1 MVHTVVVGLGRSG
14 MGAARL
20 LAQSGTAVTVIDSG
34 TSEALNQRSNLLK
47 QQGLEVYLG
56 IPLHASSF
64 DPWLNDLQRVV
75 ISPGIAWDHPTLQHL
90 RSHGVAIDGE
100 MAVAWDALQSIPW
113 IGITGTNGKT
123 TVTHL
128 LSHVLEHSGLK
139 APMGGNMG
147 FSAAEMGLELKG
159 HTTEH
164 PDWLVMELS
173 SYQIEAAERIH
184 PSIGIWTTLTPDHLE
199 RHGTL
204 ENYREIKRG
213 LLERSELAILNA
225 DDPDLRQQR
234 KSWNSGLWVSANGRS
249 PDGNPVDIWID
260 AEGWVR
266 EPEQALFQAKA
277 LKLPG
282 NHNLQNMLLVTA
294 TARRIGLTAAQIE
307 AALQAF
313 PGVPHRLEQLGQ
325 LRGIAVFNDSKAT
338 NYDAAEVGL
347 RAMQGPTVVLAGGS
361 VKRGDASGWLEQLTQ
376 QACGVVLFGDGAAE
390 LHRMVQSSSYAG
402 DVNCCSD
409 LAEAVNAAVVLAQQ
423 KNASNI
429 LLSPACASF
438 DQYSD
443 FEARG
448 DHFRG
453 LIATHPFSSS

>member
-1 MVHTVVVGLGRSG
+1 
-14 MGAARL
+14 
-20 LAQSGTAVTVIDSG
+20 
-34 TSEALNQRSNLLK
+34 
-47 QQGLEVYLG
+47 
-56 IPLHASSF
+56 
-64 DPWLNDLQRVV
+64 
-75 ISPGIAWDHPTLQHL
+75 
-90 RSHGVAIDGE
+90 
-100 MAVAWDALQSIPW
+100 
-113 IGITGTNGKT
+113 
-123 TVTHL
+123 
-128 LSHVLEHSGLK
+128 
-139 APMGGNMG
+139 
-147 FSAAEMGLELKG
+147 
-159 HTTEH
+159 
-164 PDWLVMELS
+164 
-173 SYQIEAAERIH
+173 
-184 PSIGIWTTLTPDHLE
+184 
-199 RHGTL
+199 
-204 ENYREIKRG
+204 
-213 LLERSELAILNA
+213 
-225 DDPDLRQQR
+225 
-234 KSWNSGLWVSANGRS
+234 
-249 PDGNPVDIWID
+249 
-260 AEGWVR
+260 
-266 EPEQALFQAKA
+266 
-277 LKLPG
+277 
-282 NHNLQNMLLVTA
+282 MLLVTA
-294 TARRIGLTAAQIE
+294 AARRIGLTAAQIE

-313 PGVPHRLEQLGQ
+313 PGVPHRLEPLGQ

-453 LIATHPFSSS
+453 LIATHPLSSS